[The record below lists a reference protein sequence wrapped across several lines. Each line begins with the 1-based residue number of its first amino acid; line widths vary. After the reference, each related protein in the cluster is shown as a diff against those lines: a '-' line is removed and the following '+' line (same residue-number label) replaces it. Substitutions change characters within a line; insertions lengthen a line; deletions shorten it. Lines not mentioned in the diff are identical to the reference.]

1 MSRRT
6 QRFGRQGAA
15 DGNRNF
21 SKKLSIDELLKSA
34 VGLEERERE
43 RERERDFIVF
53 IFLQNVGS
61 SDEMMVAW
69 QDHKL
74 EGTSQSLEKQYLRLT
89 SVSDPTFQFAHDVDN
104 AVIFHRHLILVLF
117 VH

>member
-6 QRFGRQGAA
+6 QRFGRQGAE

-34 VGLEERERE
+34 VCQTREGEKERERVHC
-43 RERERDFIVF
+43 IS
-53 IFLQNVGS
+53 FLQNIGGS
-61 SDEMMVAW
+61 EEAVVAW
-69 QDHKL
+69 HDHKL

-89 SVSDPTFQFAHDVDN
+89 SVSQSRLSICTNLINTV
-104 AVIFHRHLILVLF
+104 VIHIIL
-117 VH
+117 